1 MPTLTLKTRK
11 TGGGNAVVR
20 RKPSAQPTSRKR
32 SVMRKSS
39 PDSPRSA
46 ASPRQSNGNGTS
58 LAVGQMAP
66 DFVLPDDRGQLVR
79 LSNFRGRKVVLYFYP
94 EDDTPA
100 CTREACAFRDH
111 FGDIQ
116 LHGAVILGVSADTV
130 ETHRKFKTKYH
141 LNFPLL
147 SDPERKVLKA
157 YDVWQKKTMFGRTYM
172 GVVRS
177 TFIIDEA
184 GRIAK
189 IFTKVKVDG
198 HAAEVLAAL

>member
-1 MPTLTLKTRK
+1 MPTMTLKSSKAGAKSAATRRQASARTTAKSPTARK
-11 TGGGNAVVR
+11 TSTAR
-20 RKPSAQPTSRKR
+20 
-32 SVMRKSS
+32 
-39 PDSPRSA
+39 A
-46 ASPRQSNGNGTS
+46 AAAPGQSDGTGTS
-58 LAVGQMAP
+58 LTVGQKAP
-66 DFVLPDDRGQLVR
+66 DFTLQDDRGQLVR

-116 LHGAVILGVSADTV
+116 LHGAVILGVSPDSV
-130 ETHRKFKTKYH
+130 ESHRRFKARYH

-157 YDVWQKKTMFGRTYM
+157 YDVWQEKTMFGRTYM

-177 TFIIDEA
+177 TFIIDEN

-189 IFTKVKVDG
+189 IFPKVKVDG
-198 HAAEVLAAL
+198 HAEQVVAAL

>member
-1 MPTLTLKTRK
+1 MTLKSSKAGVKSAVRRQQASARATAKPPVTRK
-11 TGGGNAVVR
+11 LTPGSFRTV
-20 RKPSAQPTSRKR
+20 
-32 SVMRKSS
+32 
-39 PDSPRSA
+39 A
-46 ASPRQSNGNGTS
+46 AAGQNNGNDTS
-58 LAVGQMAP
+58 LTAGQIAP
-66 DFVLPDDRGQLVR
+66 DFSLLDDRGQLVR

-116 LHGAVILGVSADTV
+116 LHGAVILGVSPDTV
-130 ETHRKFKTKYH
+130 EAHRKFKTKYH